1 MKVETNRSLAAAYGT
16 PSRSTRKDDE
26 VQSGTTGAT
35 DSVAI
40 NPLASQIS
48 AVERSVASEPAFDAG
63 KVEAIRS
70 AIAAGTFEVN
80 PGAIADGL
88 IASAR
93 ELLGR

>member
-1 MKVETNRSLAAAYGT
+1 MKVETNRSLASVYGT
-16 PSRSTRKDDE
+16 QARAVRKDDDA
-26 VQSGTTGAT
+26 QGGAGGAT
-35 DSVAI
+35 DNVAI

-48 AVERSVASEPAFDAG
+48 AAERSASSESAFDAG